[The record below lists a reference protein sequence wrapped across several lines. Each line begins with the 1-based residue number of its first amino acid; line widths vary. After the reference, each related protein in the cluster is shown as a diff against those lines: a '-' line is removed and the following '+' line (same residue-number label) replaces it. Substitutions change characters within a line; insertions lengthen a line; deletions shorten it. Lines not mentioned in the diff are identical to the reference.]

1 MKKLVTVASDI
12 NPAKS
17 HNFSFYTVTTLGKLF
32 NLDPNF
38 LIIPLEVKK
47 KNTSFKLMIKFK
59 TTLTIVVF

>member
-1 MKKLVTVASDI
+1 MQSWLTRMKKMLVTIATEI

-17 HNFSFYTVTTLGKLF
+17 HNLSFYTVTTLGKLF

-47 KNTSFKLMIKFK
+47 KNILASNS
-59 TTLTIVVF
+59 